1 MAQSTS
7 CDGTRAA
14 HRQQHARAL
23 ALPLNH
29 QAMLRA
35 SLVFLALLSIDSFA
49 QQPPVAP
56 RSFRLEET
64 TLAETQ
70 AALRSG
76 RLTCHALV
84 QQYLERIRTYDQST
98 HLNTVIMLNPA
109 ALADA
114 DRLDREF
121 KHTGHM
127 APLHCAVLAIKDN
140 YDTRGLQTTGG
151 SLALKGFAPTTDA
164 FMVARLRAAGAIL
177 LFKSNM
183 AEWAFSPVVT
193 ESSIGGVTR
202 NPYDLTRV
210 PAGSSGGTAAS
221 VAANFALAGF
231 GTDTGDSIRGPAS
244 HNSLVGIR
252 PTIGLTSRDGIVP
265 LNLMADVGG
274 PLTRTVAD
282 TAALLTAVAGYDPA
296 DPITKN
302 SEGHIHDYT
311 RDLRRDGL
319 RGARIGVLRRY
330 IDAPSTDP
338 EIRALTEKA
347 IADLKAQGAI
357 IVDPF
362 DIPHYDELT
371 KDIGCGN
378 FQQDVNQWFAQHAPE
393 APFHSIQAIYDT
405 GLYLPYIQKRLENS
419 LKPSTAACQ
428 DTWHDEK
435 KSAFRK
441 SLLDAMDAQQLD
453 VILYPTWSN
462 PPRLIGDLSTPGGD
476 NNQII
481 APMTGLPA
489 ITVPMGYTHGS
500 LPAGLQL
507 LGRAFAEGDLIRF
520 AYAYEQV
527 THHRHPP
534 AAFPEIP
541 DHR

>member
-1 MAQSTS
+1 MFRSLLVSLSLVCA
-7 CDGTRAA
+7 G
-14 HRQQHARAL
+14 AL
-23 ALPLNH
+23 APY
-29 QAMLRA
+29 R
-35 SLVFLALLSIDSFA
+35 ST
-49 QQPPVAP
+49 PVRP
-56 RSFRLEET
+56 FRLQET

-70 AALRSG
+70 AAIRSG
-76 RLTCHALV
+76 SINCHTIV
-84 QQYLERIRTYDQST
+84 QEYLDRIRGYDQST
-98 HLNTVIMLNPA
+98 HLNTVVLLNPL
-109 ALADA
+109 ALSDA

-121 KHTGHM
+121 AQTGRM

-151 SLALKGFAPTTDA
+151 SLALKGFAPATDA

-244 HNSLVGIR
+244 HNALVGIR
-252 PTIGLTSRDGIVP
+252 PTMGLTSRDGIVP

-282 TAALLTAVAGYDPA
+282 TAALLSAVAGYDPA
-296 DPITKN
+296 DPITKLAA
-302 SEGHIHDYT
+302 GHTHDYT
-311 RDLRRDGL
+311 RDLRADGL
-319 RGARIGVLRRY
+319 RGVRIGVLRRY
-330 IDAPSTDP
+330 IDTPTTDP
-338 EIRALTEKA
+338 EIRALTEQA
-347 IADLKAQGAI
+347 IADLKAQGAVV
-357 IVDPF
+357 VDPF
-362 DIPHYDELT
+362 DIPQYAELT
-371 KDIGCGN
+371 KDIGCGS
-378 FQQDVNQWFAQHAPE
+378 FQQDVDEWFAKHAPN
-393 APFHSIQAIYDT
+393 APFHSIQAVYDS
-405 GLYLPYIQKRLENS
+405 GLYLPYIQRRLEAS
-419 LKPSTAACQ
+419 LKPAKSGCR

-435 KSAFRK
+435 KIAFRK
-441 SLLDAMDAQQLD
+441 SLLDAMDAEHLD
-453 VILYPTWSN
+453 AILYPTWSN
-462 PPRLIGDLSTPGGD
+462 APRLVGDLKSPGGD

-489 ITVPMGYTHGS
+489 ITVPMGYTHGD

-520 AYAYEQV
+520 AYAYEQA
-527 THHRHPP
+527 THHRRPP
-534 AAFPEIP
+534 AAFPELR
-541 DHR
+541 DHP